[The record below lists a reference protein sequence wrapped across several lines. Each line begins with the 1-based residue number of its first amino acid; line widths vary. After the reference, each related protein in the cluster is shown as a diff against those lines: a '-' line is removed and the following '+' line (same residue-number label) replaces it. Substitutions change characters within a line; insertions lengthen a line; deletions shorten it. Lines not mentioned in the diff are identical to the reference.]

1 MRNFTSMVF
10 QYPHLLASRATLPGQ
25 FQYFVGEEALSQ
37 GRVFEKPILTLL
49 QHLGEMT
56 KN

>member
-56 KN
+56 N